1 MAHSPTFVH
10 AQPTAMR
17 AASAIIVRHLL
28 SAHDRVRAPTIG
40 RSRAGAKTN
49 VITIT
54 YERRADGIKV
64 LLWSL
69 RSCFSPVINR
79 EDGIRMLQVRRAGE
93 ASGQAPRTSE
103 KAVSPRDL
111 TDRERAFSLR
121 RRGGS
126 LTSHRPHASSRGY
139 LAVRPLRVR
148 LITKNQYAIQNET
161 RIVRV

>member
-1 MAHSPTFVH
+1 LVATCYLPTTGF
-10 AQPTAMR
+10 
-17 AASAIIVRHLL
+17 
-28 SAHDRVRAPTIG
+28 APTTG
-40 RSRAGAKTN
+40 WSRAGAKTN
-49 VITIT
+49 VITNT
-54 YERRADGIKV
+54 YERRADGESAAWSCAPV
-64 LLWSL
+64 FLLL
-69 RSCFSPVINR
+69 LTM
-79 EDGIRMLQVRRAGE
+79 RMECECCGRRAGK
-93 ASGQAPRTSE
+93 ASGQAPQTSK

-139 LAVRPLRVR
+139 LAVRPRGVR

>member
-1 MAHSPTFVH
+1 M
-10 AQPTAMR
+10 
-17 AASAIIVRHLL
+17 
-28 SAHDRVRAPTIG
+28 
-40 RSRAGAKTN
+40 
-49 VITIT
+49 
-54 YERRADGIKV
+54 
-64 LLWSL
+64 
-69 RSCFSPVINR
+69 
-79 EDGIRMLQVRRAGE
+79 RMLQVRRVGK

-161 RIVRV
+161 GIVRV